1 MWIYWFLYEAYNK
14 EMKRAKWHEVA
25 KARMKALRIT
35 QDELAERLGV
45 TKGGIS
51 HWLNGRREPRI
62 EDFCK
67 IMAILGLN
75 KLILNNDGSLLVDN
89 DLEAMSPT
97 TPPMPTL
104 TEEELELLKL
114 FDDLPEVEAKGFL
127 AEMKI
132 KKTHYDALFEEMYKK
147 RKQKVS

>member
-1 MWIYWFLYEAYNK
+1 MWFYWILYKAYNK
-14 EMKRAKWHEVA
+14 NMKQAKWHEIA

-75 KLILNNDGSLLVDN
+75 KLMLNNDGSLLVDQ
-89 DLEAMSPT
+89 DFEAMLA
-97 TPPMPTL
+97 TPLLPEL

-114 FDDLPEVEAKGFL
+114 FDDLPEAEAKRFL

-132 KKTHYDALFEEMYKK
+132 KKTHYDALFDEMHKK
-147 RKQKVS
+147 RKKVY

>member
-1 MWIYWFLYEAYNK
+1 MCIYWFLYKAYNK
-14 EMKRAKWHEVA
+14 EMERAKWHEVA
-25 KARMKALRIT
+25 KARMRALRIT

-89 DLEAMSPT
+89 EREAMSPT
-97 TPPMPTL
+97 TSSIPTL
-104 TEEELELLKL
+104 TEEKLELLKL
-114 FDDLPEVEAKGFL
+114 FDDLPEVEAKRFL
-127 AEMKI
+127 VEMKI

-147 RKQKVS
+147 RKQKVL